1 MLFTNLIILFSS
13 ELTTFYFHSVK
24 LPEDSPPRMNPRKKF
39 KPRNSNSGSNSGS
52 NSENELPAVLQGH
65 CVSNDRHFSSGK
77 SNPGRNSPPKQRQN
91 HCPKNSPNKSNN
103 SSRGSPHKQQQPSH
117 NVKRQLHY
125 NSNLAPESKP
135 APAERANNKS
145 KRSPRKNS
153 PPVCQKQSED
163 FASPKL
169 SFSSPNAADVPLPP
183 THWFSGCSREV
194 LNESTISNQLKVL
207 LNVM

>member
-1 MLFTNLIILFSS
+1 MAEGAKISQSL
-13 ELTTFYFHSVK
+13 HQKRVK

-52 NSENELPAVLQGH
+52 NSENELPSVLQGH
-65 CVSNDRHFSSGK
+65 CISNDRQFSS
-77 SNPGRNSPPKQRQN
+77 
-91 HCPKNSPNKSNN
+91 
-103 SSRGSPHKQQQPSH
+103 
-117 NVKRQLHY
+117 
-125 NSNLAPESKP
+125 ESKP
-135 APAERANNKS
+135 APAERGNNKQ

-153 PPVCQKQSED
+153 PPVCQKQIED

-169 SFSSPNAADVPLPP
+169 SFSSPNAAEVPLPP

-194 LNESTISNQLKVL
+194 LSESTISNQLKVL